1 MLMMV
6 AMAGFVTNDA
16 LMKLAMENIDL
27 SQALVIR
34 NGVAVVGIFLLCWR
48 RKALSPPGGIWAAL
62 ANKPL
67 MLRVAAETAAAY
79 FFLTALKEMPLANA
93 TAILQLLPLSIT
105 MAAALFLG
113 EQVGWR
119 RWLATAIGFSGVLLI
134 LRPDTGGFDG
144 AALYAFLAVLCVTL
158 RDLATRRV
166 HSNVPSLF
174 VSLVTAGAIFVMG
187 SVGLFFEPWVA
198 ISSRETSLLV
208 AAAGTVIIAYLTV
221 IASVRV
227 GEVSFVAPF
236 RYSVMVWALFL
247 GWIVFADFPDQ
258 WELLG
263 TVIIVTSGLYTFW
276 RERRTSLAT
285 SIPGPARQ

>member
-1 MLMMV
+1 MMV

-16 LMKLAMENIDL
+16 FMKLAMENMGL

-34 NGVAVVGIFLLCWR
+34 NGVAIVGIFLLCWH
-48 RKALSPPGGIWAAL
+48 RKALSPPGGVWAAL
-62 ANKPL
+62 TSKPL

-93 TAILQLLPLSIT
+93 TAVLQLLPLCLT

-119 RWLATAIGFSGVLLI
+119 RWFATAFGFGGVLLI

-144 AALYAFLAVLCVTL
+144 AALYALLAVLCVTL

-166 HSNVPSLF
+166 HSSVPSFF
-174 VSLVTAGAIFVMG
+174 VSLVTASAIFIMG

-198 ISSRETSLLV
+198 ISPREISLLV
-208 AAAGTVIIAYLTV
+208 MAAGTVIIAYLTV

-236 RYSVMVWALFL
+236 RYSVMVYALLL
-247 GWIVFADFPDQ
+247 GWTVFADFPDQ

-263 TVIIVTSGLYTFW
+263 TAIVVISGLYTFW